1 MDHIYKLRP
10 DTRMLI
16 WLAGFDQHGKWTPR
30 LAQQALTKYPCS
42 SSKNKKK
49 MATTPQ
55 KKTSTKDSHPK
66 TNTGPTQSLQSPP
79 SHRVLRQFPLN
90 QAHAIRGTPD
100 KLFSAYFVPYDG
112 HCLFKAFKEALGLDA
127 SIQELRAQVVR
138 VISDEGDPAIRI
150 SALNAHISREAEH
163 RNPAWQNIALLD
175 AGTVNRAGELDIQF
189 SHLWVQYADE
199 MSSNAWA
206 GD

>member
-1 MDHIYKLRP
+1 M
-10 DTRMLI
+10 
-16 WLAGFDQHGKWTPR
+16 
-30 LAQQALTKYPCS
+30 
-42 SSKNKKK
+42 
-49 MATTPQ
+49 
-55 KKTSTKDSHPK
+55 
-66 TNTGPTQSLQSPP
+66 
-79 SHRVLRQFPLN
+79 
-90 QAHAIRGTPD
+90 
-100 KLFSAYFVPYDG
+100 
-112 HCLFKAFKEALGLDA
+112 GLDA

-138 VISDEGDPAIRI
+138 VISDEGNPAIRI

-163 RNPAWQNIALLD
+163 RNPAWQNVALLD